1 MVLPNTLFIGPNKA
15 GSTWLAE
22 VLADH
27 PAAFILPPRTC
38 TTWDRSA
45 RGPGWYE
52 SAFSGSE
59 GALVRAEVCHDYL
72 FSAEACARIES
83 DLPDVRLL
91 TTLRRPGERAFSS
104 YLHMRKHAK
113 APMPFAEAIE
123 TIDELAVDHGR
134 YTTYLRPYVEAF
146 GRDRIWVGVFDDLK
160 ADPAAFAA
168 SLYEWL
174 GLPAPHRPGPEDP
187 PATVGGRRT
196 RWARS
201 PRPPSVRR
209 GPPATGASR
218 ADRRGSSEAPR
229 PAGPV
234 PASRARRAGRRCRV
248 ARPRR
253 RGPRTRGRGVD
264 RPHGLDLTERWY
276 GRRSTTSVAEP
287 DR

>member
-1 MVLPNTLFIGPNKA
+1 MVLPNTLFIGPDKA

-27 PAAFILPPRTC
+27 PAAFVPPAKDLYYF
-38 TTWDRSA
+38 DRYYD

-123 TIDELAVDHGR
+123 TIDELVDHGR

-174 GLPAPHRPGPEDP
+174 GLPPHQPDPKILQPRLEAAGP
-187 PATVGGRRT
+187 
-196 RWARS
+196 RWAPIAKASKRAALATRDRGFASAVGRVKRS
-201 PRPPSVRR
+201 PAVQRVLYRPL
-209 GPPATGASR
+209 GPDGRVGDAESLAHVDAVLEPEVTGLI
-218 ADRRGSSEAPR
+218 DLI
-229 PAGPV
+229 
-234 PASRARRAGRRCRV
+234 
-248 ARPRR
+248 
-253 RGPRTRGRGVD
+253 
-264 RPHGLDLTERWY
+264 GLDLTERWY